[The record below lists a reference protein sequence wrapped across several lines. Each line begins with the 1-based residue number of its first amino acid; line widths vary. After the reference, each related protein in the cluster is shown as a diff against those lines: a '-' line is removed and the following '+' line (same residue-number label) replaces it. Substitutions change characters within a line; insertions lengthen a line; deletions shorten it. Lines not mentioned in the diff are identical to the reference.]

1 MQARQHGLTQGM
13 AMEDQPSFVKTGNK
27 NMPDE
32 IKIFVH
38 KGESSSSMQETV
50 KNNNTAGIVQMRQ
63 KNA

>member
-1 MQARQHGLTQGM
+1 
-13 AMEDQPSFVKTGNK
+13 MEDQPSFVKTGNK

>member
-1 MQARQHGLTQGM
+1 M
-13 AMEDQPSFVKTGNK
+13 AVEDQPSFVKNGNK

-38 KGESSSSMQETV
+38 KGESSSSVQETV
-50 KNNNTAGIVQMRQ
+50 KNNNTTGMMQVRH